1 LAYQLPLW
9 LVSKNSDMKLI
20 VGLGN
25 PGLKYKNTWHNLGWL
40 ALDAFFDSVEE
51 NFSKPKINKKF
62 QAEIA
67 EGQINDEKIILAKPL
82 TFMNNSGLAVKE
94 LLNFYKIDQK
104 DLWVI
109 HDDIDL
115 PLGKIRISVDASSG
129 GHNGIK
135 SIIENLGDKNFV
147 RFRVGILQTENKA
160 PTEKYVLGKIN
171 KIRETK
177 QTIDK
182 TAQAIN
188 FALETND
195 IKKTM
200 SQFN

>member
-1 LAYQLPLW
+1 
-9 LVSKNSDMKLI
+9 MKLI

-62 QAEIA
+62 QAEIT
-67 EGQINDEKIILAKPL
+67 EGQINEEKIILVKPQ
-82 TFMNNSGLAVKE
+82 TFMNNSGLAVQE
-94 LLNFYKIDQK
+94 LVNFYKIEPA
-104 DLWVI
+104 DLWII

-135 SIIENLGDKNFV
+135 SIIQHLGRQDFV
-147 RFRVGILQTENKA
+147 RFRIGIMQTENKL
-160 PTEKYVLGKIN
+160 PTEKYVLEKIN
-171 KIRETK
+171 RVKEAQIAIE
-177 QTIDK
+177 Q
-182 TAQAIN
+182 TAQAIQT
-188 FALETND
+188 ALDNND

-200 SQFN
+200 NQFN